1 MSLKIE
7 IKFDENELKKL
18 AKIPEFVR
26 FQAGDRAL
34 RAMGKPVLEKALL
47 LAPSSRQVAPM
58 SNSNKPSR
66 EKWGKKYK
74 TDSKWQIDSGK
85 ELGQKVAKVQNGSI
99 LFVGANY
106 PRGNKQQF
114 NSSPKGRKEVFWGRP
129 QGTIYKPP
137 VRFMQRAFDETR
149 SAQNSAFIR
158 SLERSLRSM
167 NLG

>member
-1 MSLKIE
+1 MSLKID
-7 IKFDENELKKL
+7 IKFNEDELKKL

-26 FQAGDRAL
+26 YQAADRAL
-34 RAMGKPVLEKALL
+34 AAMASPIIAKAIMI
-47 LAPSSRQVAPM
+47 APNSQVVAPM
-58 SNSNKPSR
+58 SNSKIPSR
-66 EKWGKKYK
+66 DKWSKKYK
-74 TDSKWQIDSGK
+74 SNSKWQIESGK
-85 ELGQKVAKVQNGSI
+85 EIGRKVAKVSYGSK

-106 PRGNKQQF
+106 PKGNKLQF
-114 NSSPKGRKEVFWGRP
+114 NSSLKGRKEVFWGQP

-158 SLERSLRSM
+158 SLERSIRSM